1 MQLTYTP
8 PVNVYWDCKVSCG
21 QLIKQDAA
29 YGSAYL
35 GLYLNP
41 VDANGQA
48 YAWDVR
54 TQHNSVNVIE
64 NRFVERTFAL
74 VAGTAYTLNA
84 YLSVGAGTWAL
95 WLQQDYWF
103 MQTKAIAR

>member
-1 MQLTYTP
+1 M
-8 PVNVYWDCKVSCG
+8 
-21 QLIKQDAA
+21 
-29 YGSAYL
+29 
-35 GLYLNP
+35 
-41 VDANGQA
+41 
-48 YAWDVR
+48 R